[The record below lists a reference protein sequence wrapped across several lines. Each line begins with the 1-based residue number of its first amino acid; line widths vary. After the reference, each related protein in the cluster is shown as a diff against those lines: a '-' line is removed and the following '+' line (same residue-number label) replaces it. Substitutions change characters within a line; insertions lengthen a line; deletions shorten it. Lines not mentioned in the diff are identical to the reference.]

1 MARVTR
7 PPPFTRCTPST
18 GHSRSMTACATTPAN
33 AAPMN
38 TRSATSGRASSTR
51 RSHPGQPRDLP
62 AAPTNTRSA
71 PSGHA
76 SSTRRGHSRQ
86 PCRPC
91 PSTTRTARLRATR
104 HASPPSDDLVVRS
117 ERLLSDAA
125 PPLVTSADGRQR
137 RRTLRHPAPP
147 ANFVRLRNFRRLR
160 EPRPMRDSRSH
171 RRFSSRFTSSAPVTN
186 VDEKRRWVQAGG
198 AKKTSV
204 GGHAPASEPAT
215 PGRFPRADGTRRAAP
230 NVSPANRATGAWR
243 RRAPRRAPQP

>member
-1 MARVTR
+1 MAGVVRCRRMARVTR

-76 SSTRRGHSRQ
+76 SSTRRGHSRE
-86 PCRPC
+86 PCRRC
-91 PSTTRTARLRATR
+91 PSTTRTARRRATR

-125 PPLVTSADGRQR
+125 PPPGHLV
-137 RRTLRHPAPP
+137 
-147 ANFVRLRNFRRLR
+147 RRLT
-160 EPRPMRDSRSH
+160 ETAHLETPGPTCEFRPPSQFPSTFANRVPVCGSRSH
-171 RRFSSRFTSSAPVTN
+171 LRFSSTFASSPPSRMRT
-186 VDEKRRWVQAGG
+186 KI
-198 AKKTSV
+198 
-204 GGHAPASEPAT
+204 
-215 PGRFPRADGTRRAAP
+215 ADGYRPAAP
-230 NVSPANRATGAWR
+230 R
-243 RRAPRRAPQP
+243 RRA